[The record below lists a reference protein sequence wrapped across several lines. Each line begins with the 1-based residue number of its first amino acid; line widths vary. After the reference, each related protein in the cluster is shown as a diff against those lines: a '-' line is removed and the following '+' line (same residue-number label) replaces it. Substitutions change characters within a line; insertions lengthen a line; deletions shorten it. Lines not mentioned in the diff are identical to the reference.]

1 MVLHTEILMLCLHVF
16 TTRGVHIMN
25 TLSTPNSGNGISS
38 RRTHDIMKYS
48 TDINKYN
55 LDLSVIT
62 SLMYEVKAC
71 KDAFVLLSNSDVKN
85 SSKPLYEIQ
94 FGNNFNRKSRIL
106 YRINDSLDAGSRYMQ
121 FINSRNILNCNV
133 YLPFWISWAG
143 GKITYGT
150 GLVVAE
156 NTLDSWINT
165 NQFAVNGIEVYTSFS
180 ETGDWKIHIEDKF
193 AGRFDSCSMV
203 NNKADMVVVDDIQC
217 SSHIECATH
226 CGVFQICMGYNF
238 NIASNR
244 CEILSFGSEVVIDI
258 PHHTEAGWKYL
269 LFNTNIYEIVTF
281 YVTDLSNYCYF
292 TNCVYPWK
300 RDRCSAFRM
309 FPPQVLLITCMMSA
323 ILHQYSEGYSS
334 CQEIYQSN
342 NRNPSGEYTVYHS
355 NKSIRVYCSFEES
368 WGYTYISK
376 ASYGTAVIMSK
387 LYSTR
392 KFVKTRIR
400 WSSGIQKEVTV
411 ENLLSYQNSS
421 TLYFGY
427 NSFTSYK
434 GPRSSNANIMSPYI
448 FLGFLPLSLATNNN
462 TQGYRTAGVDYTFK
476 NCDRNPNSY
485 LTFYYN
491 PNNAYPGK
499 VGSSNTFMMGWI
511 DRSSSLASSRHMSA
525 DFYFD
530 WEMHMGGCGG
540 FMTSQSVS
548 NIGAALG
555 LPFAISPCDGVDCQN
570 GGNCVS
576 SESTGTAAA
585 DVKI

>member
-323 ILHQYSEGYSS
+323 ILHQYSEGYS
-334 CQEIYQSN
+334 
-342 NRNPSGEYTVYHS
+342 
-355 NKSIRVYCSFEES
+355 
-368 WGYTYISK
+368 
-376 ASYGTAVIMSK
+376 
-387 LYSTR
+387 
-392 KFVKTRIR
+392 
-400 WSSGIQKEVTV
+400 
-411 ENLLSYQNSS
+411 
-421 TLYFGY
+421 
-427 NSFTSYK
+427 
-434 GPRSSNANIMSPYI
+434 
-448 FLGFLPLSLATNNN
+448 
-462 TQGYRTAGVDYTFK
+462 
-476 NCDRNPNSY
+476 
-485 LTFYYN
+485 
-491 PNNAYPGK
+491 K